1 MTLATSPIEF
11 SRASTHWRSQGTL
24 RDCFYGWDDLPAASI
39 SSMMSWGVYL
49 IAAMAMVG
57 LLAPGLARTYQAST
71 LSADI
76 KAMKGVCDILGSL
89 APGTEALLRFQ
100 LYGPEK
106 TLEISDGTIFLSN
119 DSGVPPPQ
127 PCIKGE
133 PTLSLDSGV
142 QYEAYLHNGTVTV
155 RSIG

>member
-1 MTLATSPIEF
+1 M
-11 SRASTHWRSQGTL
+11 
-24 RDCFYGWDDLPAASI
+24 PAVSI

-49 IAAMAMVG
+49 IAAIALVG
-57 LLAPGLARTYQAST
+57 LLAPGLARAYQAST
-71 LSADI
+71 MSADI
-76 KAMKGVCDILGSL
+76 KVMKGVCDILGSL
-89 APGTEALLRFQ
+89 GPGTKAQLRFQ

-106 TLEISDGTIFLSN
+106 SLEISDGTIFLSD
-119 DSGVPPPQ
+119 DSGAHQ

-133 PTLSLDSGV
+133 PPITLDSGV